1 MTLVVHLSPE
11 SMHLAGIVVK
21 LQIRAAMP
29 IIRLSEKNA
38 FTLRILSL
46 IGYDISTATVSLILI
61 RIKFLLYSLLSSGM
75 RIEEP

>member
-1 MTLVVHLSPE
+1 MNLVVHLSPE

>member
-1 MTLVVHLSPE
+1 MNLVVHLSPE

-46 IGYDISTATVSLILI
+46 IGYDITTATVSLILI

>member
-1 MTLVVHLSPE
+1 MNLVVHLSPE

-21 LQIRAAMP
+21 LQIRAAIP